1 MVERRIK
8 IVVNG
13 KQREASERY
22 VVQKAYREEPF
33 FTEQRP
39 SSPPKLKQ
47 RYQRKFKQMWISA
60 LIALGIGAAFGLIML
75 SLFTG
80 EHSIIEQAQGKG
92 TDNDVEASEAMDV
105 NLSVSIIQG
114 GAFQTLESA
123 NNIKNQILKDGY
135 AAVVDE
141 TEQPYRLYLGIGTKK
156 DHLQKLLSE
165 YETNGQETYVK
176 TLDIIPSETLTETEK
191 QLLVEGKD
199 LLLAFI
205 MDTERLLNGQN
216 INDREM
222 LTKKLLAWKSKV
234 ENEWNGNETISEFV
248 QALQEADRSIQA
260 YIDEKKEKQ
269 LWTMENNVLHAFLL
283 YKNLVSEN

>member
-8 IVVNG
+8 IIVNG
-13 KQREASERY
+13 KEREASERY
-22 VVQKAYREEPF
+22 IVQKAYREEPF

-114 GAFQTLESA
+114 GAFQTLE
-123 NNIKNQILKDGY
+123 
-135 AAVVDE
+135 
-141 TEQPYRLYLGIGTKK
+141 
-156 DHLQKLLSE
+156 
-165 YETNGQETYVK
+165 
-176 TLDIIPSETLTETEK
+176 
-191 QLLVEGKD
+191 
-199 LLLAFI
+199 
-205 MDTERLLNGQN
+205 
-216 INDREM
+216 
-222 LTKKLLAWKSKV
+222 
-234 ENEWNGNETISEFV
+234 
-248 QALQEADRSIQA
+248 
-260 YIDEKKEKQ
+260 
-269 LWTMENNVLHAFLL
+269 
-283 YKNLVSEN
+283 